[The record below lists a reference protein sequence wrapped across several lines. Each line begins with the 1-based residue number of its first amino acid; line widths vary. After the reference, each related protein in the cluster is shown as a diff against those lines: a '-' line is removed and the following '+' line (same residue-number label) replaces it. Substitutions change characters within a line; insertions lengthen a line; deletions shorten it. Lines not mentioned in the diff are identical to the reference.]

1 MILVDTSI
9 WIDHFRS
16 PMTLLVHLLENSR
29 ILGHPWITSELALGN
44 LSNRDR
50 ILALLES
57 LPQAPVIQP
66 DPLLAWIHETRLSG
80 LGLGLVDA
88 QVLASCVAHSEV
100 ELWTRD
106 RRLGSA
112 AEVHGCR
119 FVPPQAGTQT

>member
-16 PMTLLVHLLENSR
+16 PIALLVKLLENSR
-29 ILGHPWITSELALGN
+29 ILGHPWITGELAMGN
-44 LSNRDR
+44 LGNRDR
-50 ILALLES
+50 IIALLES

-66 DPLLAWIHETRLSG
+66 APLLAWIHETRVNG

-88 QVLASCVAHSEV
+88 QVLASCVAHPDA

-112 AEVHGCR
+112 AEVQGCR
-119 FVPPQAGTQT
+119 FVPPQAGTQA